1 MYLIKIGIT
10 RIKSETD
17 IIKQIREGD
26 KLPLIQEY
34 DSKRW
39 IYVNAEQIS
48 TITVLDDNGE
58 LPPNQIVKGLI
69 VAHDAMVDILQAE
82 AGEGPHILTLSEYS
96 EIEAT
101 ARWFRELHDKYG
113 SIQEADE

>member
-1 MYLIKIGIT
+1 MYLIEIGIT
-10 RIKSETD
+10 RIKTETD

-39 IYVNAEQIS
+39 IYVSAEQIS

-58 LPPNQIVKGLI
+58 LPPNQIVKDVVNTTLGSLASLFTPKDEGRLI
-69 VAHDAMVDILQAE
+69 IQ
-82 AGEGPHILTLSEYS
+82 
-96 EIEAT
+96 
-101 ARWFRELHDKYG
+101 DK
-113 SIQEADE
+113 EADE

>member
-1 MYLIKIGIT
+1 MYLIEIGIT
-10 RIKSETD
+10 RIKTEID
-17 IIKQIREGD
+17 IITQIREGD

-58 LPPNQIVKGLI
+58 VPPNPIVKDVVNTTLGSLASLFTPKDESRLI
-69 VAHDAMVDILQAE
+69 
-82 AGEGPHILTLSEYS
+82 
-96 EIEAT
+96 
-101 ARWFRELHDKYG
+101 
-113 SIQEADE
+113 IQDNKEADE